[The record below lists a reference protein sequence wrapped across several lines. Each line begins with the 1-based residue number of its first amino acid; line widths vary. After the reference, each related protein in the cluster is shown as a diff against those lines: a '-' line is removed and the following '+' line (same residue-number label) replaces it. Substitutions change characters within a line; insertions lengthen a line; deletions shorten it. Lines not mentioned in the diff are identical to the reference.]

1 MESDLKSY
9 MRIISGKSKGKKIN
23 FLKTFTTRPLK
34 DSVRE
39 SIFNII
45 THSNLFNINLEKT
58 NVLDLYSG
66 FGSFGLE
73 CLSRGANNITF
84 IEKDKAV
91 AKILKKNL
99 ISLSSQEKAI
109 VIINE
114 IEQFLDREKLEK
126 FEIIFL
132 DPPFKENTYLDVLK
146 NIKKKK
152 IFKKNHIVIIHRE
165 KRSSDNLNNILT
177 PLIIK
182 QYGRSKIIFG
192 KFLS

>member
-1 MESDLKSY
+1 
-9 MRIISGKSKGKKIN
+9 MRIISGNLKGKSIN
-23 FLKTFTTRPLK
+23 FVKNSTTRPLK
-34 DSVRE
+34 DLVKE
-39 SIFNII
+39 NIFNILK
-45 THSNLFNINLEKT
+45 HSKLIDVEVENA

-84 IEKDKAV
+84 IEKDKTV

>member
-45 THSNLFNINLEKT
+45 NHSNLFNINLEKS

-84 IEKDKAV
+84 IEKDKTV

-114 IEQFLDREKLEK
+114 IEQFLEREKLEK

>member
-45 THSNLFNINLEKT
+45 NHSNLFNINLEKT

-84 IEKDKAV
+84 IEKDKTV

-99 ISLSSQEKAI
+99 ISFSSQEKAI

-114 IEQFLDREKLEK
+114 IEKFLEREKLEK

-165 KRSSDNLNNILT
+165 KRSNDNLNNILT